1 MSNTPGFVAHAL
13 DLLAPLGA
21 VAARPMFGGHGLY
34 ARGVMFGLLDDEELF
49 LRADDE
55 ARPAF
60 LAAGCRQWSYPT
72 KKGRVPGDYWRPPD
86 EAHEDA
92 EGMRPWAELGLAA
105 ALRRAAGK
113 AARGQARTTGAR
125 PARPSPPGAAKGTRG
140 TKAKGAKGTRRA
152 ARAPGRAGN
161 APAARPSRPAG
172 KAPRRR

>member
-1 MSNTPGFVAHAL
+1 MANTPGFVAHAL

-21 VAARPMFGGHGLY
+21 VSARPMFGGHGLY

-60 LAAGCRQWSYPT
+60 VAAGCRQWSYPT
-72 KKGRVPGDYWRPPD
+72 KEGRQPGDYWRPPD

-92 EGMRPWAELGLAA
+92 EAMQPWAERGLAA
-105 ALRRAAGK
+105 ALRRAAAK
-113 AARGQARTTGAR
+113 AAKAGGAR
-125 PARPSPPGAAKGTRG
+125 AGRAKPTKGAKPAKGAV
-140 TKAKGAKGTRRA
+140 KAKGSSCRGHP
-152 ARAPGRAGN
+152 ARAPAG
-161 APAARPSRPAG
+161 AAG